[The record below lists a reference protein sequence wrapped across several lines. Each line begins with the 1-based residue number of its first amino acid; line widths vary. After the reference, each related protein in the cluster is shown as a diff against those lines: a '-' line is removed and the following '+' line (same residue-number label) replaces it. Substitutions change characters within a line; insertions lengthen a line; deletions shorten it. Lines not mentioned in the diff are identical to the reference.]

1 MLLPT
6 RCGLWISLRLDP
18 GAQPRPTLVSEAVA
32 LADRHKR
39 CKGAAAEAE
48 APVSIAS
55 VDESP
60 LSRLEGHLHCV
71 SSAAWPVETSLY
83 SGGWDHSVG
92 LGGGWDQVGLVRWGV
107 LTYVFRALFQDEDS
121 ALWAHVPPF
130 DDGDVIWIALQ
141 VRRWDVA
148 TGINTDTYN
157 GSKVISSVA
166 SSSGAP
172 DVAAF
177 GGSDRTLRVWDS
189 RSRKGEGLA
198 VQVGRTSLY
207 HTRLPRPLT
216 HWWCSAAPRPLPH
229 LLLPLDFLNAL
240 LMLLASGH

>member
-1 MLLPT
+1 M
-6 RCGLWISLRLDP
+6 
-18 GAQPRPTLVSEAVA
+18 
-32 LADRHKR
+32 
-39 CKGAAAEAE
+39 
-48 APVSIAS
+48 
-55 VDESP
+55 
-60 LSRLEGHLHCV
+60 
-71 SSAAWPVETSLY
+71 
-83 SGGWDHSVG
+83 
-92 LGGGWDQVGLVRWGV
+92 
-107 LTYVFRALFQDEDS
+107 
-121 ALWAHVPPF
+121 
-130 DDGDVIWIALQ
+130 IWIALQ

-240 LMLLASGH
+240 FMLLASGH